1 MGMIAHLKIGARL
14 FGSFAIL
21 LVLILLTSAAGFFGA
36 WQLSDKGRII
46 YEDRTVSLG
55 NLAEVNLLMQRQRML
70 VMDMIIDPTDGNI
83 ATQDREVQANFQRIK
98 TLWAQYLAGNLTPAE
113 RALAEQLAPAK
124 DAYFTQGLI
133 AIRDALKAGNLIQ
146 AFDAYE
152 RQARQLGAEAHRLAD
167 ELKALQIQ
175 QAEQEYQS
183 AEGLSAN
190 VMVVMGL
197 VTLLALLVGI
207 GLALLITRSITGP
220 ISQAVKVTQT
230 VAAGD
235 LSSRIEAR
243 GQDETADLLRA
254 LKSMNDS
261 LVKIVGEVRQASDSI
276 ATGSSEIASGNAD
289 LSQRTEMQAS
299 SLEETAASMEELTAT
314 VKQNAETA
322 RQASQIAR
330 VASEAAARGGQVVG
344 QVVHTMQ
351 DITASSQKIADIT
364 SVIDSI
370 AFQTNILALNAAV
383 EAARAGEQGRGFAVV
398 AGEVRTLAQRSASAA
413 KEIKELIA
421 SSVSKVQTGSALVGE
436 AGESVN
442 DIVTQVKRVTDLIG
456 EITASS
462 NEQATGIGQVGEAVG
477 QLDQVTQ
484 QNAALVEESAAAAES
499 LKQQAARLSELMS
512 VFKLV
517 EGEVARRAAV
527 AVKPV
532 SPPAPRPAAR
542 PTPSAPAPRAPVIPA
557 PKRAAQAPTLSS
569 ERTAR
574 TPPAATPRPTPSLP
588 PASAKPTKPAQP
600 PARKDQDDTGDWET
614 F

>member
-14 FGSFAIL
+14 SGSFAIL
-21 LVLILLTSAAGFFGA
+21 LILILLTSAAGFFGA
-36 WQLSDKGRII
+36 LQLSDKGRVI

-55 NLAEVNLLMQRQRML
+55 TLSSVNQLIQRQRIL
-70 VMDMIIDPTDGNI
+70 IMDMIIDPIDGNI
-83 ATQDREVQANFQRIK
+83 ARQNREFEANLQTIDG
-98 TLWAQYLAGNLTPAE
+98 LWSQYLEGNLTQSE
-113 RALAEQLAPAK
+113 RELANQLDPVLNA
-124 DAYFTQGLI
+124 FLNEGLI
-133 AIRDALKAGNLIQ
+133 PIRQALIAGDLIK
-146 AFDAYE
+146 AFDTYE
-152 RQARQLGAEAHRLAD
+152 RQARRLSDDLQNLTEQL
-167 ELKALQIQ
+167 KTLQIE
-175 QAEQEYQS
+175 QAAGEYQS
-183 AEGLSAN
+183 AEELSAKT
-190 VMVVMGL
+190 MAVMGL
-197 VTLLALLVGI
+197 VTLLALLVGV
-207 GLALLITRSITGP
+207 GLAVLITRSITGP

-235 LSSRIEAR
+235 LSSRIETR
-243 GQDETADLLRA
+243 GQDETAELLRA
-254 LKSMNDS
+254 LKGMNDS
-261 LVKIVGEVRQASDSI
+261 LVKIVGEVRHASDSI
-276 ATGSSEIASGNAD
+276 ATGSAEIATGNAD
-289 LSQRTEMQAS
+289 LSHRTEMQAS
-299 SLEETAASMEELTAT
+299 NLEETAASMEELTAT

-421 SSVSKVQTGSALVGE
+421 SSVSKVQTGSALVGQ

-462 NEQATGIGQVGEAVG
+462 NEQATGIGQVGEAVQ

-484 QNAALVEESAAAAES
+484 QNAALVEQSAAAAES
-499 LKQQAARLSELMS
+499 LKQQAARLSELVS

-517 EGEVARRAAV
+517 EGEAARRAAV
-527 AVKPV
+527 AVGVKTV
-532 SPPAPRPAAR
+532 Q
-542 PTPSAPAPRAPVIPA
+542 SAPAPRAPQPAPAIPA
-557 PKRAAQAPTLSS
+557 PKRAAQAQAPALSS
-569 ERTAR
+569 ERTAAR
-574 TPPAATPRPTPSLP
+574 TTPAVTPRPVATLP
-588 PASAKPTKPAQP
+588 PASPKATKPANP
-600 PARKDQDDTGDWET
+600 PARKDNDDTGDWET